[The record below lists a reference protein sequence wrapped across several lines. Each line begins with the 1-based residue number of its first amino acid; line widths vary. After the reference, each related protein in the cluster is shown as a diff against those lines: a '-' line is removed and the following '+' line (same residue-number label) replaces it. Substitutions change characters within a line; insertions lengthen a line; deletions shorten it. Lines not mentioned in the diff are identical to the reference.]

1 MKITTIFYAVAT
13 KIIKKVQ
20 AFLGA
25 NTIGS
30 RAIVINPDGQILL
43 VKHTYQPYWY
53 LPGGGVKKG
62 ESAKAALLRELK
74 EEVGLVVNL
83 EEPILF
89 GIYHHIY
96 MGVNDYPIIYVV
108 KNYKMTSSSSGEIE
122 EIAWFDYDDL
132 PAMVSPGTKRRLTEY
147 FTRSEIAEK
156 W

>member
-43 VKHTYQPYWY
+43 VKHTYQPHWY

-83 EEPILF
+83 EELILF

-132 PAMVSPGTKRRLTEY
+132 PAMVSPGTKRRITEY